1 MKYRLRNEYPTNPEI
16 ALPSILV
23 DRGVEDIDN
32 FLNPTEK
39 CELNPY
45 DLDNIKET
53 AERLLLHLR
62 NNSRICF
69 IQDPDTDGAVSSS
82 MLWLYIKN
90 IFPDSNLEFT
100 IHTGKQ
106 HGLSDKI
113 DWLIDEEQ
121 FDLVILP
128 DAGSYD
134 ISEHKR
140 LHEIA
145 TDVISLD

>member
-1 MKYRLRNEYPTNPEI
+1 MKYRLRNEYPMNPEI

-45 DLDNIKET
+45 DLDNIRET

-69 IQDPDTDGAVSSS
+69 VVD
-82 MLWLYIKN
+82 
-90 IFPDSNLEFT
+90 
-100 IHTGKQ
+100 
-106 HGLSDKI
+106 
-113 DWLIDEEQ
+113 
-121 FDLVILP
+121 
-128 DAGSYD
+128 
-134 ISEHKR
+134 
-140 LHEIA
+140 
-145 TDVISLD
+145 